1 MDYYEERNLKTD
13 EELCKESCGSLEPE
27 RTRALAFSEK
37 LLKEFEAEHFKP
49 IIKKLTDA
57 VGEALWD
64 MVRDSL
70 IDDTSY
76 NVAGHIRDRIEISI
90 EALLGGKEW
99 AIRKYCLEGYDREAI
114 REAVAKAVPNEV
126 QELRIADLEEEVARL
141 KESLDFHARR
151 H

>member
-13 EELCKESCGSLEPE
+13 EELCADARVLEPE
-27 RTRALAFSEK
+27 YTRAHAFSEK
-37 LLKEFEAEHFKP
+37 LLKDFEAEHFKP

-70 IDDTSY
+70 IDDTSR
-76 NVAGHIRDRIEISI
+76 NVAGHIQDRIESSI

-99 AIRKYCLEGYDREAI
+99 AIKKYALEGYDRDKI
-114 REAVAKAVPNEV
+114 REAVAKAIPKEL
-126 QELRIADLEEEVARL
+126 QDLRIVDLEKEVARL
-141 KESLDFHARR
+141 KDSLDFHTRR
-151 H
+151 Y

>member
-13 EELCKESCGSLEPE
+13 EELCADARVLEPE
-27 RTRALAFSEK
+27 YTRAHAFSET

-70 IDDTSY
+70 IDDTSR
-76 NVAGHIRDRIEISI
+76 NVAGHIQDRIESSI

-99 AIRKYCLEGYDREAI
+99 AIKKYALEGYDRDKI
-114 REAVAKAVPNEV
+114 REAVAKAIPKEL
-126 QELRIADLEEEVARL
+126 QDLRIVDLEKEVARL
-141 KESLDFHARR
+141 KDSLDFHTRR
-151 H
+151 Y

>member
-13 EELCKESCGSLEPE
+13 EELCKGLCGSLEPE
-27 RTRALAFSEK
+27 YTRAQAFSEK

-70 IDDTSY
+70 IDDTSR
-76 NVAGHIRDRIEISI
+76 NVAGHIQDRIESSI

-99 AIRKYCLEGYDREAI
+99 AIKKYVLEGYDRDKI
-114 REAVAKAVPNEV
+114 REAVAQSIPNEL
-126 QELRIADLEEEVARL
+126 QDLRIKDLEKEVTRL
-141 KESLDFHARR
+141 KESLEFHTRR
-151 H
+151 Y

>member
-13 EELCKESCGSLEPE
+13 EELCKGTLGKLEPE
-27 RTRALAFSEK
+27 YTRAHAFSET

-57 VGEALWD
+57 VGEALWN

-70 IDDTSY
+70 IDDTSR
-76 NVAGHIRDRIEISI
+76 NVAEHIQDRIESSI

-99 AIRKYCLEGYDREAI
+99 AIKKYCLEGYDREAI
-114 REAVAKAVPNEV
+114 RAAVAKVVPKEV
-126 QELRIADLEEEVARL
+126 QELRIADLEKEVTRL
-141 KESLDFHARR
+141 KESLDFHTRR
-151 H
+151 Y

>member
-13 EELCKESCGSLEPE
+13 EELFADAKVLEPE
-27 RTRALAFSEK
+27 YTRAHAFSEK
-37 LLKEFEAEHFKP
+37 LMKDFEAEHFKP

-70 IDDTSY
+70 IDDTSR
-76 NVAGHIRDRIEISI
+76 NVAGHIQDRIESSI

-99 AIRKYCLEGYDREAI
+99 AIKKYCLEGYDREAI
-114 REAVAKAVPNEV
+114 RAAVAKAVPQEV
-126 QELRIADLEEEVARL
+126 QELRIADLEKEVTRL
-141 KESLDFHARR
+141 KESLDFHTRR
-151 H
+151 Y

>member
-13 EELCKESCGSLEPE
+13 EELCADARVLEPE
-27 RTRALAFSEK
+27 YTRAHAFSEK

-70 IDDTSY
+70 IDDTSR
-76 NVAGHIRDRIEISI
+76 NVAGHIQDRIESSI

-99 AIRKYCLEGYDREAI
+99 AIKKYVLEGYDRDKI
-114 REAVAKAVPNEV
+114 REAVAKAIPK
-126 QELRIADLEEEVARL
+126 ELQDLRLVDLEKEVARL
-141 KESLDFHARR
+141 KDSLDFHTRR
-151 H
+151 Y